1 MTQRVSWREHC
12 HGRIQRVEQNINTR
26 RFHAWTGPPTIPS
39 AVRKTIACA
48 SLSTSS
54 PRQSN
59 HDPFA
64 R

>member
-39 AVRKTIACA
+39 AVRKLRENN
-48 SLSTSS
+48 SLRLTLHFLTT
-54 PRQSN
+54 PVQS
-59 HDPFA
+59 
-64 R
+64 